1 MRITLMAIIFLLPW
15 LAFGQSL
22 GELAKKEKERR
33 AQNKQ
38 NGKTAITIS
47 QVELSKN
54 ATADL
59 NTKEPLDPETPSLQN
74 YIDATKEENDL
85 NEGAESA
92 LHDVPDNIPM
102 DAPLQTRIQLFQVMK
117 KNYEDTIETI
127 DKAVSKNTERI
138 LQIEDKIRQV
148 SASGAYSGA
157 PVSPQMMTG
166 DLAQTQLSGQ
176 ESRTLKIEKER
187 LQAINKSM
195 NLRKEQLKLNLQTK
209 GRVANIP
216 ASYLRF

>member
-38 NGKTAITIS
+38 NGKTAITLS
-47 QVELSKN
+47 QVEISKN
-54 ATADL
+54 TTEDL
-59 NTKEPLDPETPSLQN
+59 NTKEPLDSETPSLH
-74 YIDATKEENDL
+74 YIDATEEENDL
-85 NEGAESA
+85 NEGAENT

-102 DAPLQTRIQLFQVMK
+102 DAPLETRIQLFQVMK

-127 DKAVSKNTERI
+127 DKAIRLNSQRI
-138 LQIEDKIRQV
+138 LQIEDKIRQF

-157 PVSPQMMTG
+157 PVSPQMMSG

-176 ESRTLKIEKER
+176 ESRSLDVEKKR

>member
-15 LAFGQSL
+15 MAFGQSL

-59 NTKEPLDPETPSLQN
+59 NTKEPLDSETPSLQN
-74 YIDATKEENDL
+74 YIDATEEENDL

-176 ESRTLKIEKER
+176 ESRTLKVEKER

>member
-1 MRITLMAIIFLLPW
+1 MRITLIAIILLLPW

-54 ATADL
+54 ATEDL
-59 NTKEPLDPETPSLQN
+59 NTKEPLDSETPSLPH
-74 YIDATKEENDL
+74 YIDATEEENGL
-85 NEGAESA
+85 NEGAEGTF
-92 LHDVPDNIPM
+92 HDVPDNIPM
-102 DAPLQTRIQLFQVMK
+102 DAPLETRIQLFQIMK

-127 DKAVSKNTERI
+127 DKAIRTNSERI

-157 PVSPQMMTG
+157 PVSPQMMSG

-176 ESRTLKIEKER
+176 ESRTLDVEKKR